1 LKITIPNRIDIH
13 ITNIILDFNGTLA
26 IDGKIIAGV
35 TDNIN
40 VLSKNVDFY
49 VVTADT
55 NGTVEKELAGTSCQI
70 INLATSMKYQS
81 KLDVLIALGKETT
94 LCIGNGYND
103 REVLKQA
110 ILGIAIMQEE
120 CIATE
125 ALLAADMLC
134 SSISDAF
141 SCLNNTHRLVATLRG

>member
-1 LKITIPNRIDIH
+1 LKITIPSRIDIH

-35 TDNIN
+35 TENIN

-55 NGTVEKELAGTSCQI
+55 NGTVEKELAGTTCQI
-70 INLATSMKYQS
+70 INLSTSMKYQS
-81 KLDVLIALGKETT
+81 KLDVLIALGKDKT

-110 ILGIAIMQEE
+110 ALGIAILQEE
-120 CIATE
+120 GLATE

-134 SSISDAF
+134 HSILDAF
-141 SCLNNTHRLVATLRG
+141 SCLNIAHRLIATLRG